1 MERLPAKEPLAE
13 QAQRPETD
21 LPDRSHLTG
30 FALNTLDRMA
40 NQREDPAFIAGLRA
54 AATTRFLVLSGDL
67 PALKLR
73 DDMHDALFTSEEA
86 AAFGEADHCVF
97 LGTDQVGAVF
107 AHLVAAGLSDA
118 HPRNGIAFVDLRGI
132 AAKSLVPDE
141 HIGALSQA
149 KSLLGW
155 HAHNTF
161 CANCGSPTR
170 ASVGG
175 SRRECST
182 CDRHHFPRVDPV
194 VIMMVSDGE
203 RALLGRQT
211 HFPAGMYTCLAG
223 FVEPGEVME
232 DAVRREVFEEAGLR
246 LGRVDYFGSQ
256 PWPFPNSLMLGCT
269 AQALTTEIVRDP
281 VELEDARWFPREE
294 VRQLLDKTH
303 PDGLV
308 CPPRLAIA
316 NALMSAWAEA

>member
-1 MERLPAKEPLAE
+1 MN
-13 QAQRPETD
+13 
-21 LPDRSHLTG
+21 LPDRSNLTG
-30 FALNTLDRMA
+30 FALNTLDRQA
-40 NQREDPAFIAGLRA
+40 NQREDAAFIAGLRA
-54 AATTRFLVLSGDL
+54 AATTRILVLSGDV
-67 PALKLR
+67 PALKLQG
-73 DDMHDALFTSEEA
+73 DAHEALFTTDEA
-86 AAFGEADHCVF
+86 EALGEAEHCVF
-97 LGTDQVGAVF
+97 LGTDEIGAVF
-107 AHLVAAGLSDA
+107 AHLVAEGLAEAPARD
-118 HPRNGIAFVDLRGI
+118 GTAFVDLRGI
-132 AAKSLVPDE
+132 AAKSLLPDA

-175 SRRECST
+175 SRRECT
-182 CDRHHFPRVDPV
+182 NCGRHHFPRVDPV
-194 VIMMVSDGE
+194 VIMNVSDGE

-246 LGRVDYFGSQ
+246 LGRVDYFASQ
-256 PWPFPNSLMLGCT
+256 PWPFPNSLMFGCM
-269 AQALTTEIVRDP
+269 AEALTTDIVRDP

-303 PDGLV
+303 PQGLV

-316 NALMSAWAEA
+316 NALMRAWAEA

>member
-1 MERLPAKEPLAE
+1 MI
-13 QAQRPETD
+13 
-21 LPDRSHLTG
+21 LPDRSLLTG
-30 FALNTLDRMA
+30 FALNTLNRMA
-40 NQREDPAFIAGLRA
+40 NQREDAAFIAGLRA
-54 AATTRFLVLSGDL
+54 ATTTRVLVLSGDV
-67 PALKLR
+67 PALKLQG
-73 DDMHDALFTSEEA
+73 DLHDALFTSDEA
-86 AAFGEADHCVF
+86 AAFGSAEHSVF
-97 LGTDQVGAVF
+97 LGTDEVGAVF
-107 AHLVAAGLSDA
+107 AHLVAEGLPEGP
-118 HPRNGIAFVDLRGI
+118 PREGTAFVDLRAI
-132 AAKSLVPDE
+132 AAKGLLPDA

-161 CANCGSPTR
+161 CANCGSPTH

-175 SRRECST
+175 SRRECT
-182 CDRHHFPRVDPV
+182 NCDRHHFPRVDPV

-211 HFPAGMYTCLAG
+211 HFPTGMYTCLAG

-232 DAVRREVFEEAGLR
+232 DAVRREVYEEAGLR
-246 LGRVDYFGSQ
+246 LGRVDYFASQ
-256 PWPFPNSLMLGCT
+256 PWPFPSSLMLGCT

-294 VRQLLDKTH
+294 VLQLLDRTH

-308 CPPRLAIA
+308 CPPKLAVA
-316 NALMSAWAEA
+316 NALMRAWAGP